1 MVKFFNLPVLQF
13 HFLSSSNS
21 IILTL
26 LILFLVPL
34 ESPLFFES
42 IMELTE
48 SDLLHLIQNMWQK
61 NLCMKMELNEN
72 KYITM
77 LINPVYLNTKL
88 YSTNNICH
96 KI

>member
-1 MVKFFNLPVLQF
+1 
-13 HFLSSSNS
+13 
-21 IILTL
+21 
-26 LILFLVPL
+26 
-34 ESPLFFES
+34 
-42 IMELTE
+42 MELTE